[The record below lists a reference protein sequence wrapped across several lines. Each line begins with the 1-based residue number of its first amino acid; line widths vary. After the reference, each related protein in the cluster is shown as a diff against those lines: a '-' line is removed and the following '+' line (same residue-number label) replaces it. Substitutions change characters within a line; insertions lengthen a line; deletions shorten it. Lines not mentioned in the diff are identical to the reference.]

1 MNIGE
6 YSVKN
11 PVNAWLLVVV
21 LVGGGLLAFEDMG
34 KLEDPPFTI
43 KSAKILVP
51 YPGAT
56 AQEVQDEV
64 TYVMEDAIQRLP
76 QVKWI
81 KMSVSRPGLSDI
93 WIDFKDE
100 FRAEDFPNI
109 FDELRRRVS
118 DAKPDLPPGA
128 LEPIVLDDFGDVY
141 GVYTTL
147 TGDGYSWRDLFDTAD
162 ELKKQ
167 LVLVPGISKVVID
180 GEQQEVV
187 YVDISRARLAELGI
201 SFGEITRVLA
211 SQNVVV
217 NSGNVRVDDDYIR
230 ISPTGAFQSVQEIG
244 ELMIS
249 SQDRTVIRL
258 KDLSTITRAYVEVPS
273 KLYYVNGKPGLS
285 MGISMAAGENV
296 VAVGDRLGRRFHE
309 LLEIIPVGMDL
320 SVTYNQ
326 PAEVDTSVTGFI
338 VSVGQA
344 VAIVIA
350 VLLLFMGL
358 RTGIIIGA
366 VLLITVG
373 GTLFIMDIYG
383 IELQRISLGALV
395 IALGM
400 LVDNAIV
407 VAEGMLVRMSAG
419 MSALKAAGE
428 AVGKTIWALLGGT
441 VIGILAFSAIGL
453 SPDSTGEFAS
463 SLFYVILISLLLSW
477 ITAVS
482 TTPLL
487 CKLLLKTGEG
497 GGDNEDAYSARP
509 FQVYRSLLASAI
521 RVRWMTVAGVVG
533 LWILALIGFGYTKSG
548 FFPDANTPLFFVDI
562 YTPEGTDIRST
573 RDDTLQVTKFL
584 REQPGVVTTS
594 TVVGGPHQ
602 RFTLVYDS
610 KEPSP
615 AYAQIIV
622 MTERRDQIP
631 AVKEAVADY
640 MRNEMPWLD
649 PIIKALRIGP
659 GRDAKIEARFSGPDP
674 EVLREL
680 AEKAKAI
687 MREDF
692 DAKDVRDDWRNPVKV
707 VTPVFNEQ
715 VGRQLGVTRE
725 DLGGAL
731 QYAFEGSA
739 VGTYRDGIHLLP
751 IKVRA
756 PADERGDIDKMRDI
770 QVWSP
775 VLGRAVPADQ
785 LISEYRTTW
794 ENAVVRSRDRAL
806 TIIASCNPIS
816 PLADP
821 LFSRVRPQI
830 EAMELPAGYMLEWG
844 GEYEDAQRAQAGLA
858 GSLPGGFTMMI
869 LVTILLFGKLKQPVI
884 IWLTVPLAAIGV
896 TAGLLL
902 VDGAF
907 DFMSLLGAL
916 SLVGL
921 LIKNAIVLIDE
932 IDQQIAAGIPRF
944 DALLDASVSRMR
956 PVILAAATTI
966 LGLIPLL
973 PDVFFVNMAVTMMGG
988 LGFATVLTLIIVPTL
1003 YAILFNIGVDEVR
1016 ENTGATAG
1024 APASQAQPPG
1034 QADPA

>member
-6 YSVKN
+6 YSVRN
-11 PVNAWLLVVV
+11 PVTAWLLVVIM
-21 LVGGGLLAFEDMG
+21 VGGGILAFEDMG

-43 KSAKILVP
+43 KSAKILTP

-56 AQEVQDEV
+56 AKEVQDEL
-64 TYVMEDAIQRLP
+64 TYVLEDAIQKLE
-76 QVKWI
+76 QIKWI

-93 WIDFKDE
+93 LIDFKDE
-100 FRAEDFPNI
+100 YRAEDFPNI
-109 FDELRRRVS
+109 FDELRRKIQDVRP
-118 DAKPDLPPGA
+118 KLPPGA
-128 LEPIVLDDFGDVY
+128 QDPIILDDFGDVY
-141 GVYTTL
+141 GIYVTL
-147 TGDGYSWRDLFDTAD
+147 TGEGYSWRDLFDTAD
-162 ELKKQ
+162 ALKKQ
-167 LVLVPGISKVVID
+167 LVLIPGISKVVLD
-180 GEQQEVV
+180 GVQQEVV
-187 YVDISRARLAELGI
+187 YVDISRTRLAELGI
-201 SFGEITRVLA
+201 DFSEITRVLR
-211 SQNVVV
+211 SQNIVV
-217 NSGNVRVDDDYIR
+217 NAGNVRVDEDYLR
-230 ISPTGAFQSVQEIG
+230 ISPTGVFQSVQEIG

-249 SQDRTVIRL
+249 STDRTLIRL
-258 KDLSTITRAYVEVPS
+258 SDIATITRAYDEVPT
-273 KLYYVNGKPGLS
+273 KLYYVDGKPGLS
-285 MGISMAAGENV
+285 VGISMLGGENV
-296 VAVGDRLGRRFHE
+296 VNVGKRVEERITA
-309 LLEIIPVGMDL
+309 LLPVIPVGIEA

-326 PAEVDTSVTGFI
+326 PAEVEKSVGGFI
-338 VSVGQA
+338 VSVAQA

-358 RTGIIIGA
+358 RTGIIIGT
-366 VLLITVG
+366 VLLITVA

-407 VAEGMLVRMSAG
+407 VAEGMLVRMNKG
-419 MSALKAAGE
+419 MSAAKAAGE
-428 AVGKTIWALLGGT
+428 AVGKTMWALLGGT
-441 VIGILAFSAIGL
+441 LIGILAFSAIGL

-463 SLFYVILISLLLSW
+463 SLFYVILISLSLSW

-482 TTPLL
+482 TTPIL
-487 CKLLLKTGEG
+487 CKLLLKAEASES
-497 GGDNEDAYSARP
+497 DEDPYAARP
-509 FQVYRSLLASAI
+509 FMVYRGLLARA
-521 RVRWMTVAGVVG
+521 VKARWVTVAGVIG
-533 LWILALIGFGYTKSG
+533 LFLLAIVGFGFTKSG
-548 FFPDANTPLFFVDI
+548 FFPDANTPMFFVDI

-573 RDDTLQVTKFL
+573 RDDALRVSEFL
-584 REQPGVVTTS
+584 RQQPGVKQTS
-594 TVVGGPHQ
+594 IVVGGPHQ

-610 KEPSP
+610 KEPSA

-622 MTERRDQIP
+622 QTETREQIP
-631 AVKEAVADY
+631 AVRDAVEHH
-640 MRNEMPWLD
+640 MRTEMPWLD

-659 GRDAKIEARFSGPDP
+659 GRDAKIEARISGPDP
-674 EVLREL
+674 AVLREL

-687 MREDF
+687 MRA
-692 DAKDVRDDWRNPVKV
+692 DAGTKDVRDDWRNPVKV

-725 DLGGAL
+725 DLAKSM
-731 QYAFEGSA
+731 QYAFQGIP

-756 PADERGDIDKMRDI
+756 PEEERGDIDRIRDV

-775 VLGRAVPADQ
+775 VLSKAVPAAQ
-785 LISEYRTTW
+785 LVSHYETRW
-794 ENAVVRSRDRAL
+794 ENAVVRSRDRLL
-806 TIIASCNPIS
+806 TIIASCNPTGE
-816 PLADP
+816 LAGP
-821 LFSRVRPQI
+821 LFEKLRPQI
-830 EAMELPAGYMLEWG
+830 EAIELPPGYELAWG
-844 GEYEDAQRAQAGLA
+844 GEYEDAARAQAGLG
-858 GSLPGGFTMMI
+858 GSLPGGFLLMI
-869 LVTILLFGKLKQPVI
+869 ITSIFLFGKLKQPTI
-884 IWLTVPLAAIGV
+884 IWLTVPLAVIGV

-921 LIKNAIVLIDE
+921 LIKNAIVLIEE
-932 IDQQIAAGIPRF
+932 IDQQIEEGKPRF

-1003 YAILFNIGVDEVR
+1003 YAIFFRIE
-1016 ENTGATAG
+1016 TGETGEGKTADT
-1024 APASQAQPPG
+1024 SVAQ
-1034 QADPA
+1034 